1 MNTFESIGLNGAD
14 GVSSAGDVAGVSS
27 DAADGLLGRVLKSET
42 GKGDL
47 SEYLIHPL
55 NYNGSNSL
63 ARIIRGVTGLLG
75 NLNLAIV
82 DIFMGLLQFLFE
94 RRNAAPGAN

>member
-1 MNTFESIGLNGAD
+1 MCIRD
-14 GVSSAGDVAGVSS
+14 
-27 DAADGLLGRVLKSET
+27 R
-42 GKGDL
+42 
-47 SEYLIHPL
+47 
-55 NYNGSNSL
+55 

>member
-1 MNTFESIGLNGAD
+1 M
-14 GVSSAGDVAGVSS
+14 
-27 DAADGLLGRVLKSET
+27 LKSET
-42 GKGDL
+42 GEGDL
-47 SEYLIHPL
+47 SEYLRHPL